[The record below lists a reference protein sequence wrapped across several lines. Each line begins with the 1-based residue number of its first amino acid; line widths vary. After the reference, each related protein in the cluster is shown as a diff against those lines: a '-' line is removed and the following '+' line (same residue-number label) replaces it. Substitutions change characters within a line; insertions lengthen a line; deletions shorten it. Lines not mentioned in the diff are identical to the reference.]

1 MACPKCGESRYW
13 SPDDGCYVCN
23 RQKTGEKYVITLTSE
38 ELKMIQAG
46 GFVENTLFSRHMNIL
61 VVIQKEE
68 D

>member
-1 MACPKCGESRYW
+1 MACPVCKSRYW
-13 SPDDGCYVCN
+13 SEQTGCLVCN

-38 ELKMIQAG
+38 ELQTIQSG

-61 VVIQKEE
+61 VVIQKGE